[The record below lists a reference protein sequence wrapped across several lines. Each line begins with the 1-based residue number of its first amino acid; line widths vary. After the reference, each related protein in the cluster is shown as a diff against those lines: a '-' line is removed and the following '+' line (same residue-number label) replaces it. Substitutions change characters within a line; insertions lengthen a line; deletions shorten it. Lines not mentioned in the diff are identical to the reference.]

1 MSAEKREPRQQNVPG
16 EPLSLHGMTP
26 EEAIQR
32 MFSTRLPSKPMYCP
46 KCRDRITGLGL
57 VGDEGE
63 LRCPKCGTIA
73 TNEQPQP

>member
-1 MSAEKREPRQQNVPG
+1 MAEKKQPKDSQPSSQH
-16 EPLSLHGMTP
+16 SMTP

-32 MFSTRLPSKPMYCP
+32 MFTTPLPSKPMYCP
-46 KCRDRITGLGL
+46 NCREQITEHAL

-73 TNEQPQP
+73 IDEQP